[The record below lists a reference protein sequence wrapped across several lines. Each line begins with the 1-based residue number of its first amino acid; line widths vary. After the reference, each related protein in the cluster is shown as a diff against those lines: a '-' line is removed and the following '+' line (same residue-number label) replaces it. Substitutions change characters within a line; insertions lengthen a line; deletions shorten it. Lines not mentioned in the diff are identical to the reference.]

1 MTDDLRQ
8 RIADALYDTHGQ
20 QNRNRSLAIAD
31 TVLAVLDDEAAER
44 WIQQQLDQTGIRSM
58 DFRNGMEME
67 LEPARELLGH
77 WVAAAR
83 AMLGDAPNYTETP
96 VAIDNS
102 ETLSMD
108 VKVAES
114 PEMYTLTIQR
124 HAPGTLTPHQAR
136 MKAEGELERLRATIA
151 RVEAYAHEMR
161 HKDAMGL
168 LAALDAPRP
177 CVECGHLKAQHQDA
191 DEPVSVGL
199 CTACDEDGSDDA
211 HHDYEPA
218 TEQRC

>member
-8 RIADALYDTHGQ
+8 RIAEALYDTYGQ

-31 TVLAVLDDEAAER
+31 TVLSVLDDEAAER

-67 LEPARELLGH
+67 LEPARELLAH

-83 AMLGDAPNYTETP
+83 TMLGDAPNYTETP
-96 VAIDNS
+96 VTIDNG

-114 PEMYTLTIQR
+114 PEMYTLTVQR
-124 HAPGTLTPHQAR
+124 HAPDALTPHQAR
-136 MKAEGELERLRATIA
+136 MKAEAELTQLRTTIA
-151 RVEAYAHEMR
+151 RVEAYAHELP
-161 HKDAMGL
+161 HKDSMGL
-168 LAALDAPRP
+168 LACLDAPRP
-177 CVECGHLKAQHQDA
+177 CRCGHPKDQHSEA

-199 CTACDEDGSDDA
+199 CHECDEDGSDDA
-211 HHDYEPA
+211 WHNYEPQ
-218 TEQRC
+218 EQQ

>member
-1 MTDDLRQ
+1 VTDDLRQ
-8 RIADALYDTHGQ
+8 RIADAMYDTYGQ

-31 TVLAVLDDEAAER
+31 TALNVLSDEAAER

-83 AMLGDAPNYTETP
+83 AMLGDAPNYAETP
-96 VAIDNS
+96 VAIDNG
-102 ETLSMD
+102 ERLSMD

-114 PEMYTLTIQR
+114 PEMYTLTVQR
-124 HAPGTLTPHQAR
+124 HAPGALTPHQAR
-136 MKAEGELERLRATIA
+136 MKAEAELEQLRAALA
-151 RVEAYAHEMR
+151 RVESYAHELR

-168 LAALDAPRP
+168 LAALNRPRP
-177 CVECGHLKAQHQDA
+177 CSECGHPEEQHQDA

-199 CTACDEDGSDDA
+199 CAACDEDGSDDA
-211 HHDYEPA
+211 WCNYEPQ
-218 TEQRC
+218 EQQ